1 MPRIRFRPSKKQ
13 LIIFGAI
20 VILLVLIALIYR
32 QTSLWKPDQS
42 LLALLPNAP
51 ICYVSVKDLGSFVKT
66 FQRSEFGTQTAQM
79 PILAEIQREFWWR
92 RLMYQ
97 KQRWELEMGG
107 KLDLKRLQG
116 YLGEEAIFSVYKRG
130 DKISFLLISALGAQQ
145 KLEIA
150 TLTATAPVN
159 PKYKRLK
166 ENYRKLDINT
176 ITGYPEDFSYAFI
189 GKIGLLATDKSLIQ
203 DTIDIYAE
211 QKQGF
216 SALSADGRLSETNS
230 MTPLVTPFI
239 SVPPN
244 LLKFLSLTN
253 PSSHCYRGLMCG
265 RSATATTDGVIYSQ
279 HRMVRNTDSQ
289 SRQSPRQADEKLLSI
304 LPTTTAF
311 LIADNDANLTE
322 LWQQVK
328 VNLPLKYQRNGID
341 LSRHF
346 GDRAALVLLPPP
358 TGVPALVPSIL
369 LICPIQDRP
378 SLEAALTKLKADQDC
393 PQR

>member
-32 QTSLWKPDQS
+32 QTSLWEPDQS

-66 FQRSEFGTQTAQM
+66 FQRSEFGTQTAQI

-150 TLTATAPVN
+150 TLTATGP
-159 PKYKRLK
+159 
-166 ENYRKLDINT
+166 
-176 ITGYPEDFSYAFI
+176 G
-189 GKIGLLATDKSLIQ
+189 
-203 DTIDIYAE
+203 
-211 QKQGF
+211 
-216 SALSADGRLSETNS
+216 
-230 MTPLVTPFI
+230 
-239 SVPPN
+239 
-244 LLKFLSLTN
+244 
-253 PSSHCYRGLMCG
+253 
-265 RSATATTDGVIYSQ
+265 
-279 HRMVRNTDSQ
+279 Q
-289 SRQSPRQADEKLLSI
+289 S
-304 LPTTTAF
+304 
-311 LIADNDANLTE
+311 
-322 LWQQVK
+322 
-328 VNLPLKYQRNGID
+328 
-341 LSRHF
+341 
-346 GDRAALVLLPPP
+346 
-358 TGVPALVPSIL
+358 
-369 LICPIQDRP
+369 
-378 SLEAALTKLKADQDC
+378 
-393 PQR
+393 